1 MKHSPM
7 NPPKTAL
14 ICSACPN
21 RAGKIRQA
29 IAAGLSVEE
38 GLCAAC
44 STRILNDMMNGNEHR
59 LASDLLEVSR
69 PGQCVEIWPE
79 GVCRPQ
85 NHQTIT
91 FTDPGS
97 P

>member
-1 MKHSPM
+1 MK
-7 NPPKTAL
+7 PPKIAL

-29 IAAGLSVEE
+29 CAAGLTVEE

-44 STRILNDMMNGNEHR
+44 STRILNDMMNGNDR
-59 LASDLLEVSR
+59 GLASDLLNASR
-69 PGQCVEIWPE
+69 PGRCVEIWPE
-79 GVCRPQ
+79 GIVRPQ
-85 NHQTIT
+85 NDQTTT